1 MNALVVPRSVRLTG
15 FCPLDFRGA
24 QVRRG
29 VESGLWVCALTL
41 PAGVRASALAGTFG
55 ASSHMREA
63 GAGAMADAGAGVRG
77 WLQQLQE
84 FVSAPDR
91 CSAAGAS
98 YQLIHGLGQECV
110 LSSSSAVLGGYGAWG
125 GGPACQRSQRFSALM

>member
-1 MNALVVPRSVRLTG
+1 M
-15 FCPLDFRGA
+15 
-24 QVRRG
+24 
-29 VESGLWVCALTL
+29 CALTL
-41 PAGVRASALAGTFG
+41 PAGIQASALAGTFG

-63 GAGAMADAGAGVRG
+63 GAGAMADAGAGIRG
-77 WLQQLQE
+77 WLLQLQE

-110 LSSSSAVLGGYGAWG
+110 LSTSSAVLGGYRAWE
-125 GGPACQRSQRFSALM
+125 GPPVRGLSVSLPWCSTVL